1 MRLTKKSKGFDLA
14 LQTVRGWS
22 DSTLMEREPHE
33 LTYTFGVSSD
43 EANVIFKDE
52 RYRRDL

>member
-1 MRLTKKSKGFDLA
+1 MKLTKRSKGFELA
-14 LQTVRGWS
+14 LQTVRAWP

-33 LTYTFGVSSD
+33 LTYTFGISLA
-43 EANVIFKDE
+43 EANVIVNDE

>member
-1 MRLTKKSKGFDLA
+1 MRLTKRSKGYELA

-22 DSTLMEREPHE
+22 DATLMKREPYE
-33 LTYTFGVSSD
+33 LTYTFGVSMT
-43 EANVIFKDE
+43 EANVIFKEE

>member
-1 MRLTKKSKGFDLA
+1 MKPKKRSKGFELA

-33 LTYTFGVSSD
+33 LTYTFGISLI

-52 RYRRDL
+52 RYHRDL

>member
-1 MRLTKKSKGFDLA
+1 MRPKKRSKGFKLA

-33 LTYTFGVSSD
+33 LTYTFGVSLT

>member
-1 MRLTKKSKGFDLA
+1 MRPKKRSKGFELA
-14 LQTVRGWS
+14 FQTVRGWS
-22 DSTLMEREPHE
+22 DSTLMQRDPHE
-33 LTYTFGVSSD
+33 LTYTFGISLT

>member
-1 MRLTKKSKGFDLA
+1 MRLTKRSKGYELA

-22 DSTLMEREPHE
+22 DSTLMERDPHE
-33 LTYTFGVSSD
+33 LTYTFGVRLD
-43 EANVIFKDE
+43 EANVIFKEE

>member
-1 MRLTKKSKGFDLA
+1 MRLTKKSKGFELA

-33 LTYTFGVSSD
+33 LTYTFGISLT

>member
-1 MRLTKKSKGFDLA
+1 MRLTKRSKGFELA

-33 LTYTFGVSSD
+33 LTYTFGVSLT

>member
-33 LTYTFGVSSD
+33 LTYTFGVSLT

>member
-1 MRLTKKSKGFDLA
+1 MRLKKRSKGYELA
-14 LQTVRGWS
+14 LQTVRGWP

>member
-1 MRLTKKSKGFDLA
+1 MKLTKRSKGFELA
-14 LQTVRGWS
+14 LQTARGWS

-33 LTYTFGVSSD
+33 LTYTFGISLA
-43 EANVIFKDE
+43 EANVIFRDE

>member
-1 MRLTKKSKGFDLA
+1 MKLTKRSKGFELA

-33 LTYTFGVSSD
+33 LTYTFGISLA
-43 EANVIFKDE
+43 EANVIVKDE

>member
-22 DSTLMEREPHE
+22 DSTLMKREPHE
-33 LTYTFGVSSD
+33 LTYTFGVSLT

>member
-1 MRLTKKSKGFDLA
+1 MKLTKRSKGFELA

-22 DSTLMEREPHE
+22 DSMLMQRDPHE
-33 LTYTFGVSSD
+33 LTYTFGISSD
-43 EANVIFKDE
+43 EANVIFRDE

>member
-1 MRLTKKSKGFDLA
+1 MRLTKRSKGYELA
-14 LQTVRGWS
+14 LQTVRAWP

-43 EANVIFKDE
+43 EANVIFKNE

>member
-1 MRLTKKSKGFDLA
+1 MKLTKRSKGFELA
-14 LQTVRGWS
+14 LQTARGWS

-33 LTYTFGVSSD
+33 LTYTFGISLA
-43 EANVIFKDE
+43 EANVIVKDE

>member
-1 MRLTKKSKGFDLA
+1 MRLTKRSKGFELA

-22 DSTLMEREPHE
+22 DSTLMQREPHE
-33 LTYTFGVSSD
+33 LTYTFGVSLT

>member
-1 MRLTKKSKGFDLA
+1 MRLTKRSKGFELA

-22 DSTLMEREPHE
+22 DSTLMERAPHE
-33 LTYTFGVSSD
+33 LTYTFGISLT